1 MINKV
6 SNPIT
11 IDRSS
16 LKIQENEFVQYKN
29 DIYKISEIID
39 FNYIVGI
46 NIQTKRPKRLEI
58 KTLKAISSENI
69 SKDISIFKDVYDE
82 ALKNVIEIINHAES
96 HENIKYDELNNIIA
110 FTGERGKGKSSSMI
124 SFKNALVDKSNKEKH
139 YDFFIKK
146 NEIVNKQFATFD
158 IIDPSLF
165 RKGESLFEII
175 LAKMF
180 DHCQCEIK
188 KNNFAVSNDDRSVII
203 SHFQKVFDNLQIINS
218 DRRDLYKKDSI
229 EVLSKMATSSN
240 LRESFRELVSIYL
253 QKFEKEKHFLVIA
266 IDDFDLNISGAYDML
281 EDLRQFLI
289 QSNIIILIACKVEQL
304 KLTLLNYFYNEYEL
318 LVKYNSS
325 KISELELINNTERYL
340 EKLIPFSRR
349 LLLPDVQSLQTIRFK
364 VINNREII
372 FNDDGENFN
381 KLIIKLIFENLNLLQ
396 TYNILNKN
404 FIFPNTISMLL
415 PKNRTT
421 FLEDLRYNY

>member
-1 MINKV
+1 MNDKVLEIN
-6 SNPIT
+6 
-11 IDRSS
+11 
-16 LKIQENEFVQYKN
+16 LNEE
-29 DIYKISEIID
+29 YKIKIE
-39 FNYIVGI
+39 
-46 NIQTKRPKRLEI
+46 E
-58 KTLKAISSENI
+58 EN
-69 SKDISIFKDVYDE
+69 KFTTSIFKDVYDE

-188 KNNFAVSNDDRSVII
+188 KNNFAVSNDDRRVII